1 MVTGITSDIGLGFD
15 YDIINR
21 TYATVAGNIKLYVSF
36 PKSGFYTPDLPGLGQ
51 EYFHSTRSEVVIC

>member
-1 MVTGITSDIGLGFD
+1 MKGEFD

-21 TYATVAGNIKLYVSF
+21 TCATVAGNIKLYVSF

-51 EYFHSTRSEVVIC
+51 EYFISIQPGFISRRFLYAR